1 MNKNIIVKLSGEFFE
16 AAVIVLILYYVI
28 FPVKIT
34 GESMHPTLENND
46 RVLMS
51 RAAAM
56 LNLYDTGD
64 IVVLN
69 YNDGTKNIKIVKRV
83 AAKSGDKISIKDG
96 RLYINDMLKEN
107 YDCKTENTEY
117 ILSNG
122 EYFVLGDNSYKSTD
136 SRAFGAVKKEDIKGL
151 VVLRFY
157 PFGKTEILLGKNGEN

>member
-1 MNKNIIVKLSGEFFE
+1 MNKDIIVKLSGEFFQ
-16 AAVIVLILYYVI
+16 AAVIVLVLYYII

-34 GESMHPTLENND
+34 GESMYSALENND

-56 LNLYDTGD
+56 LGLYDTGD

-69 YNDGTKNIKIVKRV
+69 YNDGIKNIKIVKRI

-96 RLYINDMLKEN
+96 SLYINDVLKEN
-107 YDCKTENTEY
+107 YDCTGDNAEY
-117 ILSNG
+117 ILTDG
-122 EYFVLGDNSYKSTD
+122 EYFVLGDNPSKSTD
-136 SRAFGAVKKEDIKGL
+136 SRFFGSVEKDSIKGV

-157 PFGKTEILLGKNGEN
+157 PFDNIKIMMGKN

>member
-34 GESMHPTLENND
+34 GESMHSTLENND

-64 IVVLN
+64 IVVLD
-69 YNDGTKNIKIVKRV
+69 YNDGTKNIKIVKRI

-96 RLYINDMLKEN
+96 SLYINDVLKEN
-107 YDCKTENTEY
+107 YDCTGDNTEY
-117 ILSNG
+117 ILPDG
-122 EYFVLGDNSYKSTD
+122 EYFVLGDNPSRSTD
-136 SRAFGAVKKEDIKGL
+136 SRFFGAVKKEDIKGL

-157 PFGKTEILLGKNGEN
+157 PLGETEILLGKDSKN